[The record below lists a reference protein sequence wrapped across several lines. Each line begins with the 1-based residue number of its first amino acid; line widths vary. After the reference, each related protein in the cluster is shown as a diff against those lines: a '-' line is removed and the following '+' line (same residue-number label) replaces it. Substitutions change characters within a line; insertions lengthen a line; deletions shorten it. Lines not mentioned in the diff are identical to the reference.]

1 MSSLLLGYNHG
12 EESFPKPFTDEKTC
26 YERSSQASENLVP
39 MLLLDSVERYLHH
52 FFYFLHVLIKIR

>member
-12 EESFPKPFTDEKTC
+12 EEYFPRPFTDEKTC

-39 MLLLDSVERYLHH
+39 MLLLDSDDRYLHQ
-52 FFYFLHVLIKIR
+52 FFYSQRMLIKIR

>member
-26 YERSSQASENLVP
+26 YERSSQGSENLVP
-39 MLLLDSVERYLHH
+39 MLLLDSVERYLHQ
-52 FFYFLHVLIKIR
+52 FFYSQHMLIKVR

>member
-39 MLLLDSVERYLHH
+39 MLFLDSVERYLHQ
-52 FFYFLHVLIKIR
+52 FFYSQHMLIKVR